1 MKKYLKQLL
10 TYIPATLLLISAII
24 GFSVMIVEGQH
35 VLYSDVSDVFLFL
48 YLGISLLLQISLPIF
63 TSIFA
68 YRNKVNT
75 WLNFIFVNVIL
86 WLFHHI
92 ATVPLWTNQ
101 GSFQIN
107 FLSLTVYIF
116 PVFLS
121 PMLCIS
127 LLCAII
133 FTIIGIVKKCKKRR
147 AALTKEQP
155 NKA

>member
-10 TYIPATLLLISAII
+10 TYIPATLLLIPAII

-35 VLYSDVSDVFLFL
+35 LTNSDVSGVFVDSLFV
-48 YLGISLLLQISLPIF
+48 ISPLLQISLPIF

-92 ATVPLWTNQ
+92 ATVPLYTIQ
-101 GSFQIN
+101 GSFQVN

-116 PVFLS
+116 PVILF
-121 PMLCIS
+121 PMLCVS

-133 FTIIGIVKKCKKRR
+133 FSIIGVVKKCKKRR
-147 AALTKEQP
+147 AAFANETIQ
-155 NKA
+155 A